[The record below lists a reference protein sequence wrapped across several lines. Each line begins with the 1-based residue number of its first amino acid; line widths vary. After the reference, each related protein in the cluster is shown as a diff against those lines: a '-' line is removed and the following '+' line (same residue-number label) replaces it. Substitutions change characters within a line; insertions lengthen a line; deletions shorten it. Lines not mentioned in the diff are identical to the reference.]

1 MTAKPFCDGPFSILK
16 GTNWIVGKDHH
27 GDICHVLD
35 QRGWGYLT
43 GKGHSALGLDNVTAS
58 QMQADMQQWVVD
70 ALNAA
75 WNRRADLAA
84 VPAQAKGA
92 KPLDLS
98 DDLRGQL
105 WQIVLKM
112 TACDDEGCG
121 QNNCSCMARYARIL
135 AAIDPAAIRE
145 AALRDAGYD
154 TPAPRDEV
162 TDAARDVLAE
172 RQRQINAEGW
182 TQGHDDRHA
191 VGELAGAAACYA
203 MQAALDS
210 IGDRRLSRTVKA
222 TIGELWPWSA
232 QWWKPTTNRRDLI
245 KAAAL
250 IIAEIER
257 LDRAALAAAKSV
269 QK

>member
-1 MTAKPFCDGPFSILK
+1 MTAKPFCDGPFSVLK
-16 GTNWIVGKDHH
+16 GTNWIVGKDKH

-135 AAIDPAAIRE
+135 AATKPQPD
-145 AALRDAGYD
+145 
-154 TPAPRDEV
+154 PRDEV
-162 TDAARDVLAE
+162 IARLVEALGSVNG
-172 RQRQINAEGW
+172 QCSI
-182 TQGHDDRHA
+182 DR
-191 VGELAGAAACYA
+191 E
-203 MQAALDS
+203 
-210 IGDRRLSRTVKA
+210 
-222 TIGELWPWSA
+222 
-232 QWWKPTTNRRDLI
+232 
-245 KAAAL
+245 
-250 IIAEIER
+250 IIAN
-257 LDRAALAAAKSV
+257 ALAAAKAV
-269 QK
+269 QHG